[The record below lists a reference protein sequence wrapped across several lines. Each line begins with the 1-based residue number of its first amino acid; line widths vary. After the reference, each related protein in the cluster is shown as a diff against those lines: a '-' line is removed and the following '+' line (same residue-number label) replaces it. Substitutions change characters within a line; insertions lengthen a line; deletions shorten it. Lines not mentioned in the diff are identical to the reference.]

1 MRRAE
6 NKFQTGKVLVL
17 VLFAVFAVCVLY
29 VLLTGAGVYER
40 LTKRG
45 RSAFDE
51 RTVPQYIA
59 TKVRQADCAGAIQVV
74 RTDGTDVLCLAEQ
87 IGDTCYITRIYC
99 YDGYVREL
107 FTAESVPFDPVAGE
121 KIAPAAEVSISLE
134 EESLYVTVTQ
144 ADGTV
149 LRQILTLRSIGRE
162 AGDEK

>member
-1 MRRAE
+1 
-6 NKFQTGKVLVL
+6 L

-59 TKVRQADCAGAIQVV
+59 TKVRQADCAGAIRVV
-74 RTDGTDVLCLAEQ
+74 RTDGTDVLCLMEE
-87 IGDTCYITRIYC
+87 IDGERYVTRVYC

-107 FTAESVPFDPVAGE
+107 FTAESVAFDPVVGE
-121 KIAPAAEVSISLE
+121 KIAPAAEVSFSLE

-162 AGDEK
+162 AGDEE